1 MDSPQ
6 PTAELSTLLDQQP
19 LRVSGAFSL
28 ERAAWVLVILI
39 ALLTRFYML
48 GERVISHD
56 ESLHTYYS
64 WQLYRGQG
72 FQHTPLMHGPFQF
85 HVVALSYFLFGA
97 NDFTSRVP
105 AALFGVGAV
114 ALLWWFRPWLGRK
127 GALAAAAMLTISP
140 YMLYYARYVRN
151 EAFVVVWALLM
162 ALATLQYFA
171 DRRPRWLYLM
181 ALAIAL
187 NHATKETAFIY
198 DAIWL
203 LFLAVL
209 YAGDL
214 WRGPWRTRNMHL
226 LFWSLSAGGL
236 IGSAAVG
243 GVMFAALL
251 VVPAGIALAVLAF
264 AALVGA
270 LVVALRGLPTA
281 ARVTPSF
288 DLLIVMG
295 TLVLPQLVAFPVKL
309 LLHRDPL
316 DYTPAG
322 MWVTG
327 PALAAMVLLS
337 AAVGLLWDRRRWPII
352 AAIFAAIYLTLF
364 TTMFTNGQGVAT
376 GIVGSLGYWLDQHGV
391 QRGSQPWYYYA
402 GLQLPYYEFLPALGG
417 LLACAATLLQ
427 LRPRAVPAAPAEP
440 RPAFP
445 TIAFLCFW
453 SVLALVAYSTAGEK
467 MPWLT
472 VHIALPLIL
481 AGSWIFGN
489 LLEQVPWAAVWQKQ
503 GWILLLVLPL
513 ATLAGVDAASRLA
526 GLGAPFQSTTLEDL
540 QHSMAFL
547 SATTVL
553 AGTIYGLVYAVR
565 QLGARVALQLA
576 AVQGI
581 ALLAVLTLRSAILAN
596 YINFD
601 YQTEFIN
608 YASGAPGVRVV
619 MAQVEEISRRTTDGL
634 DIKIAFDSDVSW
646 PFTWYLR
653 NYPNQ
658 VYYAEQPTRES
669 FRDVPLVIAGDNS
682 WARVEPLLGNNYHS
696 FEYIRMWWPMQDYFD
711 LTPARVRANLLDPVR
726 LNALWNI
733 WQWRDYKAYGE
744 LNGTSYALA
753 QWPVVDRMRLY
764 IRKDVASKIWSLG
777 VGPSALTEALP
788 PDPFETL
795 LRRVPAAIFVG
806 AAGSAPGQLKQPR
819 DVAVAP
825 NGSVVI
831 ADTFNHRIQSF
842 APDGSLL
849 ASWGTFGAVDQG
861 GQPGQLNEPWGVA
874 VNANGEVYVADTW
887 NHRVQHFD
895 SAGKLLGTWGA
906 FGNGTDLL
914 NLWGPRDVAID
925 STGLVYVSDT
935 GNKRISV
942 FDAQGAPLR
951 QIGAAGALDGE
962 LDEPVGIAISPAGE
976 LYVADAWNRR
986 IQVFGLD
993 GVFRRKWDVSGWY
1006 GQSLF
1011 AKPYLT
1017 VDANENVYFSDPEGF
1032 RIFVTDRNGLPLR
1045 SFGDY
1050 GADASALSMPTGL
1063 AASSDGLL
1071 YIADADNQR
1080 VVRIAIDQL
1089 QIGSAAAPSE

>member
-1 MDSPQ
+1 MDSTQTIIEPSAALEQ
-6 PTAELSTLLDQQP
+6 RP
-19 LRVSGAFSL
+19 LRAAGALSL
-28 ERAAWVLVILI
+28 ENAGWLVVILI
-39 ALLTRFYML
+39 ALITRFYML

-85 HVVALSYFLFGA
+85 HIVALTYFIFGA
-97 NDFTSRVP
+97 SDFTSRIP
-105 AALFGVGAV
+105 SALFGVGAV
-114 ALLWWFRPWLGRK
+114 ALLWWFRPWLGRA
-127 GALAAAAMLTISP
+127 GALAAAGMLTISP

-151 EAFVVVWALLM
+151 ESFVVVWALLM
-162 ALATLQYFA
+162 ALATLNYFA
-171 DRRPRWLYLM
+171 DRRARWLYLM
-181 ALAIAL
+181 ALAVAL

-203 LFLAVL
+203 VFLGVH
-209 YAGDL
+209 YAADL
-214 WRGPWRTRNMHL
+214 WRGQWRSPRMQII
-226 LFWSLSAGGL
+226 FWALIVGAAAAGAA
-236 IGSAAVG
+236 AAVL
-243 GVMFAALL
+243 FTAALVQAPVSIGL
-251 VVPAGIALAVLAF
+251 AAVALAG
-264 AALVGA
+264 LVGA
-270 LVVALRGLPTA
+270 LITVLRGLPAA

-288 DLLIVMG
+288 DLLVVIG
-295 TLVLPQLVAFPVKL
+295 TLVFPQLVAFPVKL
-309 LLHRDPL
+309 LLLRDPL

-327 PALAAMVLLS
+327 PVLAAMVLLS
-337 AAVGLLWDRRRWPII
+337 AAVGLVWDRRRWPIV
-352 AAIFAAIYLTLF
+352 AGIFGAIYLTLF

-376 GIVGSLGYWLDQHGV
+376 GIVGSLGYWLAQHGV

-402 GLQLPYYEFLPALGG
+402 GLQLPFYEFLPVFGG

-427 LRPRAVPAAPAEP
+427 VRPQRRDASSVQSA
-440 RPAFP
+440 PAFP
-445 TIAFLCFW
+445 VVAFLCFW

-472 VHIALPLIL
+472 VHISLPLIL
-481 AGSWIFGN
+481 AAGWLYGR
-489 LLEQVPWAAVWQKQ
+489 LLEQVPWAAVWQQ
-503 GWILLLVLPL
+503 RGWVLLLLLPL
-513 ATLAGVDAASRLA
+513 GTLAGVDAAWRLA

-547 SATTVL
+547 SAATVL
-553 AGTIYGLVYAVR
+553 AGAVYGLAYAVR
-565 QLGARVALQLA
+565 QIGARSALQLA
-576 AVQGI
+576 AVQGVG
-581 ALLAVLTLRSAILAN
+581 LLALLTLRSAILSS

-608 YASGAPGVRVV
+608 YASGAPGIRVV

-634 DIKIAFDSDVSW
+634 DMKVAFDNDVSW

-653 NYPNQ
+653 DYPNQ
-658 VYYAEQPTRES
+658 VYYAEQPTRET
-669 FRDVPLVIAGDNS
+669 FRDVPVVIAGDNN

-711 LTPARVRANLLDPVR
+711 LTPARVRANLLDPAR

-744 LNGTSYALA
+744 LNGVNYALA

-777 VGPSALTEALP
+777 VGPAALTEALP
-788 PDPFETL
+788 PDPFESL
-795 LRRVPAAIFVG
+795 LRRVPADIFVG
-806 AAGSAPGQLKQPR
+806 AAGSAPGELKQPR

-825 NGSVVI
+825 DGSVVI

-842 APDGSLL
+842 TADGRLL

-861 GQPGQLNEPWGVA
+861 GQPGQFNEPWGVA
-874 VNANGEVYVADTW
+874 VNAAGEVYVADTW
-887 NHRVQHFD
+887 NHRVQRFD
-895 SAGKLLGTWGA
+895 TAGKLLGTWGA

-914 NLWGPRDVAID
+914 NIWGPRDIAID
-925 STGLVYVSDT
+925 GAGLVYVSDT

-942 FDAQGAPLR
+942 FDAQGTPLR
-951 QIGAAGALDGE
+951 QIGTAGALDGQ
-962 LDEPVGIAISPAGE
+962 LDEPVGIAISNAGE

-986 IQVFGLD
+986 IEVFALD
-993 GVFRRKWDVSGWY
+993 GSFLRKWDVSGWY

-1017 VDANENVYFSDPEGF
+1017 VDSNEHVYFSDPEGF
-1032 RIFVTDRNGLPLR
+1032 RVFVTDRNGRPLR

-1050 GADASALSMPTGL
+1050 GTDASAFSMPTGL
-1063 AASSDGLL
+1063 AAASNGLL

-1080 VVRIAIDQL
+1080 VMRIKIDQL
-1089 QIGSAAAPSE
+1089 ELNNALAPAK